1 MNSTTSNTTTSF
13 TDALSY
19 YIVCSISAGF
29 GLIAIVLCLVIII
42 LVKRTKPRLHTI
54 RHLLVCNTCVASI
67 FYCLMQSLNYAFLI
81 FLPGETSDVGCRW
94 RGYFAY
100 MSISASIYSYLVQA
114 VSRLFYSVSGTKH
127 QKLITF
133 KSHYIMISIHWLVV
147 IILPLPSVITTD
159 IYFRP
164 GLLCWVPFK
173 HTLHVLYTVCA
184 YYLTSIICITII
196 YIYIYLRVKKARQ
209 HAVNMLHALHDKRDL
224 EVLRN
229 IVILLAIYISGG
241 IPTIIFLVSSLETC
255 YLLGIVTFTF
265 TVVLE
270 KIFTIILDRDLRIT
284 VRELIWHRNR
294 VLPFAVIQP
303 TIRYD
308 LDRTR
313 S

>member
-1 MNSTTSNTTTSF
+1 MNSTFSTSPL
-13 TDALSY
+13 TDNVSY
-19 YIVCSISAGF
+19 YIVCSMSAGF
-29 GLIAIVLCLVIII
+29 GLIAIILCFVIII
-42 LVKRTKPRLHTI
+42 LIRHTKPRLHTI

-81 FLPGETSDVGCRW
+81 FLPWETSDIACRW

-114 VSRLFYSVSGTKH
+114 VSRLFYSISATKY
-127 QKLITF
+127 QTLITF
-133 KSHYIMISIHWLVV
+133 KAHYILIGVHWTII
-147 IILPLPSVITTD
+147 IILPLPSIITTD

-173 HTLHVLYTVCA
+173 YTLHIIYTVCA
-184 YYLTSIICITII
+184 YYLTSVVFISII
-196 YIYIYLRVKKARQ
+196 YIYIYLRVKKARK
-209 HAVNMLHALHDKRDL
+209 HAVTILKAIHDKRDL

-229 IVILLAIYISGG
+229 IVILLGTYIAGG
-241 IPTIIFLVSSLETC
+241 IPTIIFLVSGLEIF

-265 TVVLE
+265 TVALE
-270 KIFTIILDRDLRIT
+270 KIFTILLDRDLRLT
-284 VRELIWHRNR
+284 VRDLIFTKNR
-294 VLPFAVIQP
+294 VVPFQVMAA
-303 TIRYD
+303 TARYD